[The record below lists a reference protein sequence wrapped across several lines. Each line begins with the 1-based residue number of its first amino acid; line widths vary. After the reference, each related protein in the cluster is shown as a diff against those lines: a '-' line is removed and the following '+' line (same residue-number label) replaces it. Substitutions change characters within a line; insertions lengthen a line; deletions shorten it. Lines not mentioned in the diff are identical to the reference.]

1 MLKLLQ
7 SANPFSFVFLLLYFA
22 ALNIHPVLFNAY
34 NPIELHTPIF
44 DWFFINVLNMDNLS
58 PEQLFYITITIIFIQ
73 GILLSI
79 LLRAFKITSKLN
91 LVPAAIYYL
100 LIYLF
105 DEFIAFTPALILNL
119 FIPLLIAMLFGVY
132 NQKSA
137 DTTFFNS
144 GFLNGCMSIIY
155 FPAAIYSLFSIYAL
169 YALRSSTVREFFVFI
184 SGFITIVFL
193 VFTACFWYDSTDLL
207 TTSVIIPFSKN
218 TIPQT
223 HFIVYIKCFLV
234 LCFLLPAIA
243 FVNQRSR
250 GFLVQIR
257 KYLYALMILA
267 VFGAV
272 SGFLYS
278 YITIPAFVSA
288 AIPFAI
294 IIGYYLSYLKNRDT
308 AEILHLTC
316 MGIVFTFQYINF
328 A

>member
-7 SANPFSFVFLLLYFA
+7 SANPFSLLLLLLYFA
-22 ALNIHPVLFNAY
+22 ALNIHPVLFNVY

-44 DWFFINVLNMDNLS
+44 DWFFITILKMDKLN
-58 PEQLFYITITIIFIQ
+58 PAVLFYITIAVIFIQ

-79 LLRAFKITSKLN
+79 LLRAFKITSTLN
-91 LVPAAIYYL
+91 LVPAAMYYL
-100 LIYLF
+100 LMYLF
-105 DEFIAFTPALILNL
+105 GEFIAFTPALVINF
-119 FIPLLIAMLFGVY
+119 FIPLLIAMIFGVY
-132 NQKSA
+132 NQKNA
-137 DTTFFNS
+137 DATFFNS

-169 YALRSSTVREFFVFI
+169 YALRSSTVREFFVFF
-184 SGFITIVFL
+184 SGIITIVFL

-218 TIPQT
+218 TISQT
-223 HFIVYIKCFLV
+223 QSIVYIKCFLV

-243 FVNQRSR
+243 FVNQRSG
-250 GFLVQIR
+250 GFLVQVR
-257 KYLYALMILA
+257 KYLYALIVLA
-267 VFGAV
+267 VFGAF

-278 YITIPAFVSA
+278 YITIPAFVSG

-316 MGIVFTFQYINF
+316 MGIVFAFQYINF